1 MQRTLREKDE
11 EIAKIVEQYERLL
24 AQSRD
29 QTQRI
34 EMLERLRIE
43 WDKETDKLKNTIE
56 LKKNLVDDL

>member
-43 WDKETDKLKNTIE
+43 WDKETDKLKNTVE